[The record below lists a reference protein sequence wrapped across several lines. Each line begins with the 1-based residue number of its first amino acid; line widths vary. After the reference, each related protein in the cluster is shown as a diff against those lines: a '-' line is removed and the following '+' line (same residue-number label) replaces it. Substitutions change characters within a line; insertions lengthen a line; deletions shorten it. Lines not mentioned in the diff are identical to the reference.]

1 MRRFRKSVLV
11 GLLAVL
17 PFVLVGC
24 DTARKVVGNQKD
36 APDEFAVYERPP
48 LSLPPEFALRP
59 PEPGSIRPQAITPAD
74 QARAAL
80 LRRQASITT
89 DAPRDPNLS
98 DGLNAMMQRTGAA
111 EADPSIREVVNAE
124 TTLLSREDE
133 RLADKMIF
141 WVESKPFGG
150 TVVDAAEE
158 QRRIRENLA
167 LGKPLTEG
175 DVPEIRKKR
184 GRKGLLDF

>member
-1 MRRFRKSVLV
+1 MF
-11 GLLAVL
+11 GLLAVIPL
-17 PFVLVGC
+17 ALVGC
-24 DTARKVVGNQKD
+24 DTASKVIGNQKD
-36 APDEFAVYERPP
+36 APDEFAVYQQPP

-59 PEPGSIRPQAITPAD
+59 PEPGSLRPQAITPTD

-80 LRRQASITT
+80 LRRQASVQSA
-89 DAPRDPNLS
+89 APRDPNLS
-98 DGLNAMMQRTGAA
+98 DGLNAIMQRTGASQS
-111 EADPSIREVVNAE
+111 DPSIREVVNAE

-150 TVVDAAEE
+150 TVIDAAEE

-175 DVPEIRKKR
+175 EVPEIKKKR

>member
-1 MRRFRKSVLV
+1 MI

-17 PFVLVGC
+17 PLVLAGC
-24 DTARKVVGNQKD
+24 ESARKIVGNEKN

-59 PEPGSIRPQAITPAD
+59 PTPGSVQSNAINPVD

-80 LRRQASITT
+80 LQRQARIETGT
-89 DAPRDPNLS
+89 PRDPNLS
-98 DGLNAMMQRTGAA
+98 DGLNALMQRTGANQ
-111 EADPSIREVVNAE
+111 ADSSIREVVNAE
-124 TTLLSREDE
+124 TTVLVQEDE
-133 RLADKMIF
+133 RIADKMIF
-141 WVESKPFGG
+141 WVESQPYGG
-150 TVVDAAEE
+150 TVIDAAEE

-167 LGKPLTEG
+167 LGRPITDGE
-175 DVPEIRKKR
+175 VPEIRKKR